1 MTVSAVEMEEED
13 VPRNLQNT
21 LFELFVW
28 NGSILNKLE
37 SFSLLNRHDPGN
49 NSNNSATGPAPQ
61 PLRSF
66 CLSTVFLSRVV
77 VWKPKKMETWRSTL
91 ELIKSEQD

>member
-28 NGSILNKLE
+28 NGSIWWM
-37 SFSLLNRHDPGN
+37 G
-49 NSNNSATGPAPQ
+49 
-61 PLRSF
+61 
-66 CLSTVFLSRVV
+66 VV
-77 VWKPKKMETWRSTL
+77 GGIRN
-91 ELIKSEQD
+91 LID